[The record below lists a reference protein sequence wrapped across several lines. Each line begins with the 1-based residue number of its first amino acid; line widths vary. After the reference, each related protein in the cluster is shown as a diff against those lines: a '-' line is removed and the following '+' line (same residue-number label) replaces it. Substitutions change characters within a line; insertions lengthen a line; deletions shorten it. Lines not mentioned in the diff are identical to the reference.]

1 MKNILNNIDWSNHI
15 VAFFSALLGILI
27 AFQLQDYQDDQ
38 KEEEE
43 LQITLEA
50 IKKEIENNQNIYRTN
65 IKTLTDFLD
74 VYEAMDDKKGSV
86 DIDVPAQET
95 GISTSSWQAGI
106 YSGILIRLD
115 HGRLSKLTHIYE
127 WIEKDIGLNE
137 LEFLKGNVL
146 SEFGDLDLIVN
157 YFTKLTKIQQMK
169 LGIVSDYYDQ
179 IVWE

>member
-1 MKNILNNIDWSNHI
+1 
-15 VAFFSALLGILI
+15 
-27 AFQLQDYQDDQ
+27 
-38 KEEEE
+38 
-43 LQITLEA
+43 
-50 IKKEIENNQNIYRTN
+50 
-65 IKTLTDFLD
+65 
-74 VYEAMDDKKGSV
+74 MDDKKGSV

-179 IVWE
+179 IEWE